1 MRNNTN
7 QRLNLG
13 ANTLGEETANS
24 LALLLRV
31 NSTLK
36 EVDLSCNQFSE
47 EAGTALAE
55 SERTQ
60 LKSPSCCP
68 QNPVPAPV
76 G

>member
-7 QRLNLG
+7 QRLNLS

-36 EVDLSCNQFSE
+36 EVDLSCNQF
-47 EAGTALAE
+47 TALVSLNRSAR
-55 SERTQ
+55 S
-60 LKSPSCCP
+60 
-68 QNPVPAPV
+68 
-76 G
+76 